1 MSMWGHINVCTYIHT
16 YVHAFVHLCALH
28 HAGSPQD
35 LFVRLQALRL
45 SSSALLKLL
54 ALVNMDPLQF
64 LSPC

>member
-1 MSMWGHINVCTYIHT
+1 MCLCISMLN
-16 YVHAFVHLCALH
+16 ALY

>member
-1 MSMWGHINVCTYIHT
+1 MWEHINVCTYMC
-16 YVHAFVHLCALH
+16 LCISILNALY